1 MEGNDSSLTCSTM
14 PVKYQSTRSA
24 SWVRSEPRTFW
35 IQS

>member
-1 MEGNDSSLTCSTM
+1 M
-14 PVKYQSTRSA
+14 PEKYQSAQSA